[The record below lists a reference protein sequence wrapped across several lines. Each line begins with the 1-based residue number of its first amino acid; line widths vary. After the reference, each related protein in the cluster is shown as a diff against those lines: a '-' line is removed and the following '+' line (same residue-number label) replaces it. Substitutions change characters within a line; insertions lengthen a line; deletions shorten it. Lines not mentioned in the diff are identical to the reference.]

1 MAKLRAGV
9 IGLGMMGRNHARI
22 LANLPE
28 VDFIGVCDSAG
39 DPKNFSQGRSVYRE
53 LSQLIAQKLD
63 YAIVSVPTVFHLEIG
78 LELANAGV
86 NALIE
91 KPLSFDYE
99 SSKKLA
105 EAFSNL
111 IGAVGHVE
119 RYNPA
124 LQQARERL
132 DQIGTLIQIAT
143 RRQGPFPS
151 RISDVGVV
159 KDLATHDIDLTQWVT
174 GQDYRTISAQTANRS
189 GREDEDL
196 LAVVSSLSGGAI
208 ANHLVNWLSPF
219 KERITILTGDKGA
232 LVADT
237 LMADLTYYENGDI
250 DSKWDELAKFRGV
263 SEGNVIKYSY
273 EKHEPLKKEHENFRD
288 AILGKPSDIVT
299 MKQALKTASV
309 ADAILRSANQKQT
322 VTLENLRE
330 K

>member
-1 MAKLRAGV
+1 MAKLRAAV

-28 VDFIGVCDSAG
+28 VEFIGVCDPAG
-39 DPKNFSQGRSVYRE
+39 DPKNFAQGRNVYRE
-53 LSQLIAQKLD
+53 LSQLIDEKLD
-63 YAIVSVPTVFHLEIG
+63 YAIVSVPTAFHLEIG
-78 LELANAGV
+78 LELASAGV

-91 KPLSFDYE
+91 KPLSYDYN
-99 SSKKLA
+99 SSKKLV

-132 DQIGTLIQIAT
+132 DQVGTLFQIAT

-151 RISDVGVV
+151 RIADVGVV
-159 KDLATHDIDLTQWVT
+159 KDLATHDLDLTQWVT
-174 GQDYRTISAQTANRS
+174 GQDYKTVSAQTAFRS

-219 KERITILTGDKGA
+219 KERLTILTGDKGA

-237 LMADLTYYENGDI
+237 LMADLTYYENGEI

-263 SEGNVIKYSY
+263 SEGNVIRYSY

-288 AILGKPSDIVT
+288 AILGKPSEIVT
-299 MKQALKTASV
+299 MKQALKTAAV
-309 ADAILRSANQKQT
+309 ADAILLSANEKQT
-322 VTLENLRE
+322 IILEDQNE
-330 K
+330 N